1 MLSLEDFKKSLKE
14 RNLEEESRSDQTEF
28 ELVAQT
34 NDENLFHKLRNDILG
49 PQSILRNLVDI
60 KEPTGKFLQRKDIDK
75 EFPKGEESGQW
86 LEDDREEGLLIT
98 WNSDIINLYQRK
110 QKETGEEEM
119 PKKVNEMNYE
129 EPPQDIGGM
138 HYDNPGEGE
147 IGSVEQP
154 LIDRDA
160 VESAA
165 YFMVKNPD
173 MNVGELAAQAC
184 VGAASTEDA
193 IENLRKTLPSHTT
206 IVSPETKYG
215 DEDLQAL
222 NDYRVSLRQK
232 MFRDVLRTE
241 PPGLEDMP
249 GQPGVYGQ
257 QRNQSHVD
265 DGLEEIPQNDEGVF
279 VAEDETIDA
288 HVDAVEKRAQASA
301 AQAKASQD
309 EAKAA
314 EEAAQKAKE
323 RLNQMSQAAN
333 SLQSAA
339 GDESFEESYLN
350 EADEPF
356 NKDTI
361 AMAMVSHPTEKI
373 KQALDILKQDREAY
387 FNFWNDVDRSGLS
400 AISKAMK
407 GVITGDDDVSQA
419 TDDDSS
425 KQIPDEKE
433 EVAGEFLSGDSEE
446 PQTDPI

>member
-147 IGSVEQP
+147 IGSVKQP

-288 HVDAVEKRAQASA
+288 HVDAVDDSAKASA
-301 AQAKASQD
+301 ALAA
-309 EAKAA
+309 AAA
-314 EEAAQKAKE
+314 EEAEAAKDRARAEKE
-323 RLNQMSQAAN
+323 RQDKISQAGN
-333 SLQSAA
+333 DLSTAA
-339 GDESFEESYLN
+339 GESFEESYLN

-356 NKDTI
+356 SKDTI

-373 KQALDILKQDREAY
+373 KKALDILKQDREAY
-387 FNFWNDVDRSGLS
+387 FKFWNDVDRSGLS

-446 PQTDPI
+446 PETNPI